1 MKIGVQEKVAVVN
14 SKTRNSE
21 SLCSALNI
29 GGFSV
34 DRLLYDQPSLDRII
48 NESYHSVI
56 AALGN
61 DHDTFSFCAGFR
73 TLHQTTP
80 IIFLTDTAPINY
92 IEKVFL
98 SGYPDHLVSSQ
109 MPDNSKWI
117 IANLKKFTAP
127 DPSGMGHYI
136 DSGCPSETFVINNSN
151 LKDQYVAKVINFLNR
166 FKIRERVI
174 HTAEEILDE
183 MITNALFNAPVDT
196 NGMFLYQHYDR
207 KEDVV
212 LSEVNSARLSYVV
225 DNDKIYLSVKDPFGS
240 LTKNKLFS
248 YLSKCYTKELVHVE
262 NKKGGA
268 GIGLHKMFRL
278 SHNFVVNIIPG
289 SYSEVI
295 VCISQ
300 ESEILNQETASLNV
314 FVRER

>member
-1 MKIGVQEKVAVVN
+1 MSVQKKVAVIN
-14 SKTRNSE
+14 SKSGNAE
-21 SLCSALNI
+21 SLCSALNVE
-29 GGFSV
+29 GYSV
-34 DRLLYDQPSLDRII
+34 DRLLYDQLSLDRII

-61 DHDTFSFCAGFR
+61 GHDAFSFCSRFR
-73 TLHQTTP
+73 TAHRTTP
-80 IIFLTDTAPINY
+80 IMFLTDTAPINY

-98 SGYPDHLVSSQ
+98 SGYPDHLVSLQ
-109 MPDNSKWI
+109 MPDNLKWI

-127 DPSGMGHYI
+127 DPSGMGYYI
-136 DSGCPSETFVINNSN
+136 DHGSPSETFVINNSN
-151 LKDQYVAKVINFLNR
+151 LKDKYVAEVINFLNR

-174 HTAEEILDE
+174 HTAEDILDE
-183 MITNALFNAPVDT
+183 MIKNALFNAPVDN
-196 NGMFLYQHYDR
+196 NGTFLYQHYDR

-212 LSEVNSARLSYVV
+212 LSEMHSARLSCVV
-225 DNDKIYLSVKDPFGS
+225 ENDRIYLSVKDPFGS

-248 YLSKCYTKELVHVE
+248 YLSKCYTKDLVHVE

-314 FVRER
+314 FVREQ